1 MLSQHRELFAQYWR
15 WSDDWVQHAL
25 QTGVMRTAFGWT
37 CRTGI
42 TEFNE
47 RSIRNWPIQATGADI
62 LRIACILA
70 TRHGIKLAG
79 ACTRRGA
86 DRGADR
92 ADRSRRRADARDHA
106 AGVADRAQCRRRRHA
121 RAAHRLQD
129 HPLPGALQRPSAAR
143 KFTMASWLCCSLVA
157 EEVRVM
163 DDWAKQRLEELE
175 AAAPVK
181 RADDRLIG
189 CPVAWLLR
197 VLPVV
202 RSPKQ
207 LVVAIWLWRRRV
219 VCGNRDTFSVPNG
232 ELERWGISRQAKYRA
247 LGYLVAAGVIAEP
260 QLAEPA
266 GSLVVTILPEK
277 QRNKRRR

>member
-1 MLSQHRELFAQYWR
+1 
-15 WSDDWVQHAL
+15 
-25 QTGVMRTAFGWT
+25 
-37 CRTGI
+37 
-42 TEFNE
+42 
-47 RSIRNWPIQATGADI
+47 
-62 LRIACILA
+62 
-70 TRHGIKLAG
+70 
-79 ACTRRGA
+79 
-86 DRGADR
+86 
-92 ADRSRRRADARDHA
+92 
-106 AGVADRAQCRRRRHA
+106 
-121 RAAHRLQD
+121 
-129 HPLPGALQRPSAAR
+129 
-143 KFTMASWLCCSLVA
+143 
-157 EEVRVM
+157 M
-163 DDWAKQRLEELE
+163 DDWAKQRREELE